1 MYRSFFI
8 YFLYISL
15 VFPQTIDNYFIEG
28 NNYFNNKDFKKAIES
43 YSKIIKKGFFSED
56 LYLNLGNAYF
66 EIEDYGNARWS
77 YEMGLKLNPLNDG
90 LKNNNN
96 VNKTYITNYIEVP
109 KNSLIEKINVFY
121 QSLSIN
127 QFILINSIIV
137 LITSILF
144 FLFKVFELRLFKRL
158 YIYLASLS
166 CIFLLI
172 SLTKNFWDYNNKFG
186 IIIEN
191 ESILFSAPFKN
202 ESIEVS
208 IFYSGNKVK
217 VLQSTDLWLEISSL
231 DGRKGWIRA
240 QDIRNL
246 K

>member
-1 MYRSFFI
+1 MFKSFFI
-8 YFLYISL
+8 YILYISL
-15 VFPQTIDNYFIEG
+15 VFPQTIDNHFNEG
-28 NNYFNNKDFKKAIES
+28 NNYFNKKDFKKAIES
-43 YSKIIKKGFFSED
+43 YSKIITRGFFSED

-77 YEMGLKLNPLNDG
+77 YEMGLKLNPLNDD
-90 LKNNNN
+90 LQNNNN

-109 KNSLIEKINVFY
+109 KNSIIENINVFY

-127 QFILINSIIV
+127 QFIFINSIIV

-158 YIYLASLS
+158 YIYLVGLS
-166 CIFLLI
+166 FIFLLI

-186 IIIEN
+186 IIIES
-191 ESILFSAPFKN
+191 ESILFSAPFEN

-217 VLQSTDLWLEISSL
+217 VLQSTDLWLEISSF